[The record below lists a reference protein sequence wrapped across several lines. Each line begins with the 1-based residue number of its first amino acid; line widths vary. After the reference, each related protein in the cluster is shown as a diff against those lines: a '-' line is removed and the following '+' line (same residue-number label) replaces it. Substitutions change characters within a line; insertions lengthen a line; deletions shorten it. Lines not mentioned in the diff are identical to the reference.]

1 MLLVKVVFLKQ
12 EVIKNKKT
20 SLNDW
25 FFYFLYFSNLF
36 FKSSGLNPKISN
48 KIITIKTTKKIDT
61 AKAIGIHKG
70 EVTHHHDQSIFPVN
84 LRIKNTMK
92 RTPAKL
98 KPEDEFFDAIILIYT

>member
-70 EVTHHHDQSIFPVN
+70 EVTHHQDQSIFPVS
-84 LRIKNTMK
+84 LRTKNTTNN
-92 RTPAKL
+92 TPVN
-98 KPEDEFFDAIILIYT
+98 PIPDEEFFDAIILIYT

>member
-1 MLLVKVVFLKQ
+1 MWLVKVVFLKQ
-12 EVIKNKKT
+12 EVINKKPSRLT
-20 SLNDW
+20 G

-48 KIITIKTTKKIDT
+48 KTITIRTTKKIDT

-70 EVTHHHDQSIFPVN
+70 EVTHHQDQSIFPVN

>member
-1 MLLVKVVFLKQ
+1 M
-12 EVIKNKKT
+12 T
-20 SLNDW
+20 G

-36 FKSSGLNPKISN
+36 FKSSGLNPKMSS
-48 KIITIKTTKKIDT
+48 KITTKRIIKKKLRKSAT
-61 AKAIGIHKG
+61 GIQRG
-70 EVTHHHDQSIFPVN
+70 EVTHHQDQSIFPVN

>member
-1 MLLVKVVFLKQ
+1 M
-12 EVIKNKKT
+12 T
-20 SLNDW
+20 G

-48 KIITIKTTKKIDT
+48 KTITIKTTKKIDT